1 MSADTTKAAAY
12 RTRHLGDWDFAL
24 GPRPKGVTRILQRAG
39 RCDRQSLTWR
49 TGFCLRVPG
58 DRILLVTATASV
70 EEAIAAAVSMA
81 QVGRLVLLVVEQ
93 PDTRRSVFD
102 HAATLDGARTTGMAS
117 SPDVEFPTG
126 GRFEIRTARQI
137 IRGNVRGKVFDHV
150 IDACRLYNPRLDEEL
165 RATLRDPD
173 SSLVRLHG

>member
-1 MSADTTKAAAY
+1 MITSKAG
-12 RTRHLGDWDFAL
+12 RTWRLGNWDIYL
-24 GPRPKGVTRILQRAG
+24 DPRPKAITRILQPAG
-39 RCDRQSLTWR
+39 FVAHASLTWR

-81 QVGRLVLLVVEQ
+81 QGGKTVLLVVEQ

-137 IRGNVRGKVFDHV
+137 IRGNVRGNVFDHV
-150 IDACRLYNPRLDEEL
+150 IDACRLYDPRLDEEL